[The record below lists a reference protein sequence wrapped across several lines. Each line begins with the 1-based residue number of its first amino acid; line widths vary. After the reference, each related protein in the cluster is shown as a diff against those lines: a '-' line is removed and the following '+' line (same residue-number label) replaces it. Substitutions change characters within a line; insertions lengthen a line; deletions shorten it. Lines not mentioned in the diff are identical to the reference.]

1 MGRHQRQGW
10 NVNGFVA
17 IGATP
22 ADQAVITNGDFWPE
36 IDPDDALKDKRI
48 DGTVGPD
55 RLRAAL
61 VEAICTVNRDLSAW
75 RLEQIALGYLTLA
88 AVPTDEIDGESQHA
102 HRYRRAVYCLAAA
115 DLTEQYRSFDA
126 TDAGHQYADK
136 LETPISDLRRA
147 AQWAVRDILGVGRS
161 TIELI

>member
-1 MGRHQRQGW
+1 M
-10 NVNGFVA
+10 NGFVA

-22 ADQAVITNGDFWPE
+22 TDQAPITSGAFWPAV
-36 IDPDDALKDKRI
+36 DPDDALKDKRI
-48 DGTVGPD
+48 DGTVTPP

-61 VEAICTVNRDLSAW
+61 IDAIATVNHDLAGW
-75 RLEQIALGYLTLA
+75 MAAQIALGFDTLA
-88 AVPTDEIDGESQHA
+88 EVPAPVVDDESIHV

-136 LETPISDLRRA
+136 LETPIGDLRRA
-147 AQWAVRDILGVGRS
+147 AHWALRDIRGEQRTTVD
-161 TIELI
+161 LI

>member
-1 MGRHQRQGW
+1 M
-10 NVNGFVA
+10 NGFVA

-22 ADQAVITNGDFWPE
+22 ADQTAITNDGFWPD

-48 DGTVGPD
+48 DGTVSPD

-61 VEAICTVNRDLSAW
+61 VEAIGSVNRDLSVW
-75 RLEQIALGYLTLA
+75 RLDQIAAGYASLS
-88 AVPTDEIDGESQHA
+88 AVPSEDIDGTSLHV

-147 AQWAVRDILGVGRS
+147 ALWAVRDILGVGRS